1 MNNLIK
7 TLRILSVFFLYY
19 SSNKLN
25 ESFVTTEHSFFFLHY
40 CAMNDNLKKIW
51 SVTQTTV
58 ILTLSLTCILLFFFF
73 NKKIIKKDNTTNKR
87 NVCNTRRKQYRF
99 KKCSF
104 TSPFYFDTLTRSPCK
119 KEG

>member
-7 TLRILSVFFLYY
+7 TLRILSVFLYY

-25 ESFVTTEHSFFFLHY
+25 ESFVTTEHSFFFSSLL
-40 CAMNDNLKKIW
+40 CDERQLKKNLVRNPNYCNLDII
-51 SVTQTTV
+51 VNMHFA
-58 ILTLSLTCILLFFFF
+58 FFFF

-87 NVCNTRRKQYRF
+87 NVCNTRRKQNRF